1 MTRMMDSEDRPLI
14 EKAVCGKDAG
24 VLVLE

>member
-1 MTRMMDSEDRPLI
+1 MTRMMDSEDRPVI

-24 VLVLE
+24 VLR